1 MIEATYVLT
10 IDDFMDAVGEGYR
23 RDGKTRRTRTGYVVV
38 GLGLIA
44 VVLTGEPSPSYWVIV
59 VGLWLA
65 WWGIQPPARRLR
77 NYYKKGVTN
86 EQIVA
91 QIDEIGVT
99 TVSQTGR
106 SETKWAGFRF
116 MLETPKTFSLYTTS
130 NVMYVFPKR
139 AFDESSCEEL
149 RNLIVKNGIP
159 TKPR

>member
-23 RDGKTRRTRTGYVVV
+23 RDRKTRRTRAAYVVV

-65 WWGIQPPARRLR
+65 WWGIQPPTRRLR
-77 NYYKKGVTN
+77 NYYKKSVTN

-99 TVSQTGR
+99 TVSPTGR
-106 SETKWAGFRF
+106 DEMRWAGFRF
-116 MLETPKTFSLYTTS
+116 VLETPMTFSLYTTA
-130 NVMYVFPKR
+130 NIMYVFPKR
-139 AFDESSCEEL
+139 AFNEQSCEEL
-149 RNLIVKNGIP
+149 RRLMVEKGIP
-159 TKPR
+159 TEPR